1 MVDDINQN
9 VTQAAQLSQST
20 ALAAEQSTSA
30 SLHLRGLSEELN
42 TLLKQFRV

>member
-1 MVDDINQN
+1 MDDINQN

-20 ALAAEQSTSA
+20 ALAAEQSTAA
-30 SLHLRGLSEELN
+30 SLHLKGLSEELT